1 METLEP
7 TGPVIG
13 FLDGVEFE
21 EVTVPLRPG
30 DLLVFY
36 TDGVTEAE
44 NGEGAIFGEERLSA
58 VIEAAAGRPA
68 GAVAE
73 AIRDAVMSFAGE
85 APQFDDITVVVLR
98 VGDEG

>member
-1 METLEP
+1 
-7 TGPVIG
+7 VIG
-13 FLDGVEFE
+13 FIEGVEFE

-44 NGEGAIFGEERLSA
+44 NEDGGMFGEERLSA

-68 GAVAE
+68 GEVAG
-73 AIRDAVMSFAGE
+73 AIRDAVTTFAGD
-85 APQFDDITVVVLR
+85 APQFDDITIVVLR
-98 VGDEG
+98 VTGEA

>member
-1 METLEP
+1 M
-7 TGPVIG
+7 IG

-21 EVTVPLRPG
+21 EVTITLLPG

-44 NGEGAIFGEERLSA
+44 NGEGAMFGEERLYA
-58 VIEAAAGRPA
+58 VIEAAADRAA
-68 GAVAE
+68 GEVAE
-73 AIRDAVMSFAGE
+73 AIRDAVARFAGE

-98 VGDEG
+98 VSGDA